1 MSEEDAFD
9 AVVVGAG
16 SAGCVAAYTLAKAGK
31 SVLVVERGNFAG
43 AKNMTGG
50 RVYTHSLKKVFPDFE
65 KSAPL
70 ERKIT
75 HEKISF
81 MAPDANFTI
90 DFTGKGLGVEGK
102 DAYSVLHAQFNPWLA
117 EQAENAGADFIYGIR
132 VDDLIV
138 RDGKVCGVVAGE
150 DELEARVTIL
160 ADGCNSLL
168 AQKIGMATEPQLVQ
182 MAVGAKEVI
191 ELPAEVIEDRFQCN
205 PGEGASWLF
214 AGDSTHGHVGGGFLY
229 TNKNSVSIGLVAT
242 LSDLITAETPVY
254 QMLEDF
260 KSHDAVRPLLKGG
273 KMIEYS
279 GHLVP
284 EGGYHMIP
292 KLIGDGVLVTGDAA
306 MLCINLGYSVRGI
319 DFAIASGEMAAQ
331 AAVSAVDAGDVSAAG
346 LASYQTLLENSF
358 VLKDLKQFQ
367 RFPHT
372 MESTKHL
379 FKGYPEMVRDMMLA
393 MFVVDGTPVEPIKKK
408 LMRPVKE
415 IGLMTVAK
423 EMMGMVKSL

>member
-1 MSEEDAFD
+1 MSDDAFD
-9 AVVVGAG
+9 AIVVGAG
-16 SAGCVAAYTLAKAGK
+16 CAGSIAAYVLAKAGK

-43 AKNMTGG
+43 SKNMTGG
-50 RVYTHSLKKVFPDFE
+50 RIYAHSLKKIFPDFE
-65 KSAPL
+65 ESAPL
-70 ERKIT
+70 ERRIT

-81 MAPDANFTI
+81 LAPDSNFTI
-90 DFTGKGLGVEGK
+90 DFTGEGLGRAGK

-117 EQAENAGADFIYGIR
+117 EQAENAGADFVYGIR
-132 VDDLIV
+132 IDDLIV
-138 RDGKVCGVVAGE
+138 RDGRVCGVKAGE
-150 DELEARVTIL
+150 DELEAHVTIL

-168 AQKIGMATEPQLVQ
+168 AQKIGLAQEPELVQ
-182 MAVGAKEVI
+182 MAVGAKEVL
-191 ELPAEVIEDRFQCN
+191 ELPSEVIEDRFNCN

-229 TNKNSVSIGLVAT
+229 TNKNSISLGIVAT
-242 LSDLITAETPVY
+242 LSDLVTAEMPVY

-260 KSHDAVRPLLKGG
+260 KNHDAVRPLIKNA

-292 KLIGDGVLVTGDAA
+292 KVVGDGVLVTGDAA

-319 DFAIASGEMAAQ
+319 DFAIASGEMAGE
-331 AAVSAVDAGDVSAAG
+331 AAIKALDAGDISKVG
-346 LASYQTLLENSF
+346 LGKYANLLKNSF
-358 VLKDLKQFQ
+358 VLKDLEQFQ
-367 RFPHT
+367 KFPHT

-393 MFVVDGTPVEPIKKK
+393 MFVVDGKPVEPIRKK

>member
-1 MSEEDAFD
+1 MSDDAFD
-9 AVVVGAG
+9 AIVVGAG
-16 SAGCVAAYTLAKAGK
+16 CAGSIAAYVLAKAGK

-43 AKNMTGG
+43 SKNMTGG
-50 RVYTHSLKKVFPDFE
+50 RIYAHSLKKIFPDFE
-65 KSAPL
+65 ESAPL
-70 ERKIT
+70 ERRIT
-75 HEKISF
+75 HEKLSF
-81 MAPDANFTI
+81 LAPDSNFTI
-90 DFTGKGLGVEGK
+90 DFTGEGLGQAGK

-117 EQAENAGADFIYGIR
+117 EQAENAGADFVYGIR
-132 VDDLIV
+132 IDDLIV
-138 RDGKVCGVVAGE
+138 RDGRVCGVKAGE
-150 DELEARVTIL
+150 DELEAHVTIL

-168 AQKIGMATEPQLVQ
+168 AQKIGLAQEPELVQ
-182 MAVGAKEVI
+182 MAVGAKEVL
-191 ELPAEVIEDRFQCN
+191 ELPSEVIEDRFNCN

-229 TNKNSVSIGLVAT
+229 TNKNSISLGIVAT
-242 LSDLITAETPVY
+242 LSDLVTAEMPVY

-260 KSHDAVRPLLKGG
+260 KNHDAVRPLIKNA

-292 KLIGDGVLVTGDAA
+292 KVVGDGVLVTGDAA

-319 DFAIASGEMAAQ
+319 DFAIASGEMAGE
-331 AAVSAVDAGDVSAAG
+331 AAIKALDAGDISKVG
-346 LASYQTLLENSF
+346 LGEYANLLKNSF
-358 VLKDLKQFQ
+358 VLKDLEQFQ
-367 RFPHT
+367 KFPHT

-393 MFVVDGTPVEPIKKK
+393 MFVVDGKPVEPIRKK

>member
-1 MSEEDAFD
+1 MCRVHCGVCARKSRQI
-9 AVVVGAG
+9 G
-16 SAGCVAAYTLAKAGK
+16 S
-31 SVLVVERGNFAG
+31 
-43 AKNMTGG
+43 GG
-50 RVYTHSLKKVFPDFE
+50 RAGEFCRLQEYDRGTNLCALSEKIFPDFE
-65 KSAPL
+65 ESAPL
-70 ERKIT
+70 ERRIT

-81 MAPDANFTI
+81 LAPDSNFTI
-90 DFTGKGLGVEGK
+90 DFTGEGLGQAGK

-117 EQAENAGADFIYGIR
+117 EQAENAGADFVYGIR
-132 VDDLIV
+132 IDDLIV
-138 RDGKVCGVVAGE
+138 RDGRVCGVKAGE
-150 DELEARVTIL
+150 DELEAHVTIL

-168 AQKIGMATEPQLVQ
+168 AQKIGLAQEPELVQ
-182 MAVGAKEVI
+182 MAVGAKEVL
-191 ELPAEVIEDRFQCN
+191 ELPSEVIEDRFNCN

-229 TNKNSVSIGLVAT
+229 TNKNSISLGIVAT
-242 LSDLITAETPVY
+242 LSDLVTAEMPVY

-260 KSHDAVRPLLKGG
+260 KNHDAVRPLIKNA

-292 KLIGDGVLVTGDAA
+292 KVVGDGVLVTGDAA

-319 DFAIASGEMAAQ
+319 DFAIASGEMAGE
-331 AAVSAVDAGDVSAAG
+331 AAIKALDAGDISKVG
-346 LASYQTLLENSF
+346 LGEYANLLKNSF
-358 VLKDLKQFQ
+358 VLKDLEQFQ
-367 RFPHT
+367 KFPHT

-393 MFVVDGTPVEPIKKK
+393 MFVVDGKPVEPIRKK

>member
-1 MSEEDAFD
+1 MSDDAFD
-9 AVVVGAG
+9 AIVVGAG
-16 SAGCVAAYTLAKAGK
+16 CAGSIAAYVLAKAGK

-43 AKNMTGG
+43 SKNMTGG
-50 RVYTHSLKKVFPDFE
+50 RIYAHSLKKIFPDFE
-65 KSAPL
+65 ESAPL
-70 ERKIT
+70 ERRIT

-81 MAPDANFTI
+81 LAPDSNFTI
-90 DFTGKGLGVEGK
+90 DFTGEGLGQAGK

-117 EQAENAGADFIYGIR
+117 EQAENAGADFVYGIR
-132 VDDLIV
+132 IDDLIV
-138 RDGKVCGVVAGE
+138 RDGRVCGVKAGE
-150 DELEARVTIL
+150 DELEAHVTIL

-168 AQKIGMATEPQLVQ
+168 AQKIGLAQEPELVQ
-182 MAVGAKEVI
+182 MAVGAKEVL
-191 ELPAEVIEDRFQCN
+191 ELPSEVIEDRFNCN

-229 TNKNSVSIGLVAT
+229 TNKNSISLGIVAT
-242 LSDLITAETPVY
+242 LSDLVTAEMPVY

-260 KSHDAVRPLLKGG
+260 KNHDAVRPLIKNA

-292 KLIGDGVLVTGDAA
+292 KVVGDGVLVTGDAA

-319 DFAIASGEMAAQ
+319 DFAIASGEMAGE
-331 AAVSAVDAGDVSAAG
+331 AAIKALDAGDISKVG
-346 LASYQTLLENSF
+346 LGEYANLLKNSF
-358 VLKDLKQFQ
+358 VLKDLEQFQ
-367 RFPHT
+367 KFPHT

-393 MFVVDGTPVEPIKKK
+393 MFVVDGKPVEPIRKK